1 MSTGG
6 LGDLFSEEEKK
17 VRRVT
22 LASASHL
29 LPPTMSDSEIGG
41 EPAISTSKFLL
52 FYFSYPDG
60 GVGEGVPSCSLRLS
74 ECCHGLHSTVL
85 VEQSRRNWVGGRTG
99 INCQ

>member
-6 LGDLFSEEEKK
+6 LGDLFSEEKKK

-41 EPAISTSKFLL
+41 EPAINMWRFFQVSDVASKLI
-52 FYFSYPDG
+52 
-60 GVGEGVPSCSLRLS
+60 VM
-74 ECCHGLHSTVL
+74 
-85 VEQSRRNWVGGRTG
+85 
-99 INCQ
+99 

>member
-6 LGDLFSEEEKK
+6 LGDLFSEEKKK

-41 EPAISTSKFLL
+41 EPAIILIMISHWAWAVS
-52 FYFSYPDG
+52 SSGYPRACACFG
-60 GVGEGVPSCSLRLS
+60 SL
-74 ECCHGLHSTVL
+74 
-85 VEQSRRNWVGGRTG
+85 
-99 INCQ
+99 

>member
-41 EPAISTSKFLL
+41 EPAIKQ
-52 FYFSYPDG
+52 
-60 GVGEGVPSCSLRLS
+60 
-74 ECCHGLHSTVL
+74 VL
-85 VEQSRRNWVGGRTG
+85 NKRGN
-99 INCQ
+99 

>member
-6 LGDLFSEEEKK
+6 LGDLFSEEKKK

-41 EPAISTSKFLL
+41 EPAIKQ
-52 FYFSYPDG
+52 
-60 GVGEGVPSCSLRLS
+60 
-74 ECCHGLHSTVL
+74 VL
-85 VEQSRRNWVGGRTG
+85 NKRGN
-99 INCQ
+99 